1 MKKRKLVEQ
10 INQYMHREKEISPF
24 EKTVMVDFDGTIH
37 KYSKGFHNG
46 KVYDEPFEGA
56 KEALETL
63 KNKGYKIIIYTARI
77 CPGVNDDRK
86 QQIEDIKQWLDKYDI
101 PYDDLTYKKYP
112 ADLYIDDRGYRF
124 EGDWKN
130 EIQTILDLLEKNIE

>member
-1 MKKRKLVEQ
+1 MKKRKIIEQ
-10 INQYMHREKEISPF
+10 ITRYLCEEDTNNPF
-24 EKTVMVDFDGTIH
+24 EKTVMVDFDGTLH

-46 KVYDEPFEGA
+46 KVYDEPFEGS

-63 KNKGYKIIIYTARI
+63 RNKGYKIIIYTARI
-77 CPGVNDDRK
+77 CPGVNNDVE
-86 QQIEDIKQWLDKYDI
+86 QQIKDIKKWLDQYDI

-130 EIQTILDLLEKNIE
+130 EIQTILDLLEKNEE